1 MQLSGKREDI
11 MKLML
16 ATLVGVGVGAT
27 VVAAQNLDAI
37 KQRREVMKT
46 IAKAS
51 GINFKMMKGET
62 PFDLAKVRS
71 GLKTFEEQFPKLK
84 GLFPEDSKSGDETD
98 ASPKIWQQRAEFE
111 AVINKFVADANAA
124 AGTIKD
130 EASFKAEYPK
140 IVNSCGNCHK
150 EKDGFA
156 PRLAD
161 SFKKLNQ

>member
-1 MQLSGKREDI
+1 
-11 MKLML
+11 ML
-16 ATLVGVGVGAT
+16 ATLVGVGIGAT

-51 GINFKMMKGET
+51 GVNFKMMKGET
-62 PFDLAKVRS
+62 PFDLAKVQS
-71 GLKTFEEQFPKLK
+71 GLKTFQEQFPKLK
-84 GLFPEDSKSGDETD
+84 GLFPEDSKMGDETD
-98 ASPKIWQQRAEFE
+98 ASAKIWQQRAEFE
-111 AVINKFVADANAA
+111 AVIDKFVADAKAA

-130 EASFKAEYPK
+130 EASFKAEYPR
-140 IVNSCGNCHK
+140 IVNNCGNCHK

-161 SFKKLNQ
+161 SFKKLNK